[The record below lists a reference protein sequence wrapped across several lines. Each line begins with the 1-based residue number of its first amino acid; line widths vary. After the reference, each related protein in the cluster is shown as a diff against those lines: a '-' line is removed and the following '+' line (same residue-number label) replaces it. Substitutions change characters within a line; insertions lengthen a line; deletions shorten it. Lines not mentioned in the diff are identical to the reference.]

1 MKILIGNLRDAAAC
15 NNLSQNFSVI
25 EKLDDE
31 ACLKITG
38 RIILNYFLKPRF

>member
-1 MKILIGNLRDAAAC
+1 MKILIDNLRDAAAY
-15 NNLSQNFSVI
+15 NNLSQKFSAI

-38 RIILNYFLKPRF
+38 RIILNYFIKIV